1 MTLNLFSA
9 RRLRSQRSPRHY
21 QRPKTVDRRASIP
34 RICKFYITKH
44 FIVGVLHEILSIKN
58 PRMRFNPLSVYRS
71 FVIDAIMAT
80 TYTGK
85 DRFIVKAINNG
96 ATQKHLCAQ
105 VRFLYTIHVNKVLL
119 TFSRKVK

>member
-1 MTLNLFSA
+1 
-9 RRLRSQRSPRHY
+9 
-21 QRPKTVDRRASIP
+21 
-34 RICKFYITKH
+34 
-44 FIVGVLHEILSIKN
+44 
-58 PRMRFNPLSVYRS
+58 MRFNPLSVYRS

-80 TYTGK
+80 SYTGK

-119 TFSRKVK
+119 TFPRKVI